1 LDDDASSDE
10 DSDTTPSVGGI
21 LPRLVSKVYFDYKA
35 ITKYMNQSSSIGK
48 RQRTEEAAD
57 ATCLLETTDFTSTLD
72 VNAVDLQ
79 IGDCSSVRVSK
90 AVLGEV
96 RYFNTFFSKNWEQP
110 AYSLSGDDPFA
121 LKILLAIL
129 HHKLHLLPL
138 RITFSKFYELAT
150 VCDKYDASDIVAP
163 HVEIRDWIS
172 PLWKDNKP
180 CLGSWA
186 SWLWICNTFQTM
198 NGKSSELCRRVLDV
212 LAANM
217 RLRSGSWYIER
228 GNSPIKVSNM
238 KCPSKL
244 DPLQGM

>member
-1 LDDDASSDE
+1 
-10 DSDTTPSVGGI
+10 VGKI
-21 LPRLVSKVYFDYKA
+21 FFDCKA
-35 ITKYMNQSSSIGK
+35 VTKYINQSPSISK
-48 RQRTEEAAD
+48 RQHTEDAID
-57 ATCLLETTDFTSTLD
+57 ATCLSETTDFTSTLD

-79 IGDCSSVRVSK
+79 IGDCSSVKVSK
-90 AVLGEV
+90 AVLREV
-96 RYFNTFFSKNWEQP
+96 RYFNTFFSKDWEKL

-121 LKILLAIL
+121 LKVLLAVL

-138 RITFSKFYELAT
+138 HITFSQLYELAT
-150 VCDKYDASDIVAP
+150 VCDKYDATDIVAP

-186 SWLWICNTFQTM
+186 SWLWICYTFQTIK
-198 NGKSSELCRRVLDV
+198 GKSSGLCRRVLDV

-228 GNSPIKVSNM
+228 SSSPIKVSNI
-238 KCPSKL
+238 KCLSKL
-244 DPLQGM
+244 DPLQGK